1 MRPLVNYAIWAVL
14 GFFAALAIVDA
25 PNMYVMLGN
34 VAGVCGF
41 LYAIR
46 TFLVIVFMVI
56 GLMGDDPLDYT
67 NFGDDTHT
75 DDRSLYR
82 LLYGW
87 GADIRLYVTGAN
99 SNTNSGY
106 ENADEYYYMIDMQL
120 EAFNI
125 IAGAAAYS
133 FFDIGLKIWEPLA
146 KMGISY
152 IPKDMKYFRKALY
165 LKKLKIYTKKFDT
178 EGEEGRSS
186 EDVEEEG
193 DSDEAF

>member
-1 MRPLVNYAIWAVL
+1 M

-46 TFLVIVFMVI
+46 TFLVIIVMVI
-56 GLMGDDPLDYT
+56 GLMGDDPKSYT
-67 NFGDDTHT
+67 NFTDDSIT

-82 LLYGW
+82 AIYGW
-87 GADIRLYVTGAN
+87 GADIRLYNQGTYYLNG
-99 SNTNSGY
+99 TY
-106 ENADEYYYMIDMQL
+106 ESADEYYYMLDIQL

-125 IAGAAAYS
+125 LAGAAAYS
-133 FFDIGLKIWEPLA
+133 FFDIGLKIWEPLS

-152 IPKDMKYFRKALY
+152 VPKDMKYFRKALY
-165 LKKLKIYTKKFDT
+165 LKKLKIYTKNFKAENADEE
-178 EGEEGRSS
+178 EGEE
-186 EDVEEEG
+186 EEE
-193 DSDEAF
+193 SDEAF